1 MILHASLLT
10 NIVDNTGVVV
20 IATTVLY
27 GISEM
32 PWIPANDSA
41 IEIRWYIRFT
51 VGSVKL
57 FALAARAGA
66 HATEC
71 ALTKASAESAVR
83 SLTHLL
89 AGLPPQP
96 SSVRR
101 ART

>member
-1 MILHASLLT
+1 
-10 NIVDNTGVVV
+10 
-20 IATTVLY
+20 
-27 GISEM
+27 M

-51 VGSVKL
+51 VGSLKL
-57 FALAARAGA
+57 FALAARAGV
-66 HATEC
+66 
-71 ALTKASAESAVR
+71 LTKASAESAVR

-96 SSVRR
+96 SSVWR